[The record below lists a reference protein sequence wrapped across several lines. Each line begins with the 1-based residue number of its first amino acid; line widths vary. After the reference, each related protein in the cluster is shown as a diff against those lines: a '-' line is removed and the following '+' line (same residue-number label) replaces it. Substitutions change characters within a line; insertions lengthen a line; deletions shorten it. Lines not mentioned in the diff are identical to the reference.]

1 MNSYVT
7 KDRKVLDWNFK
18 KFTYGYNFYIGDIY
32 LGQLFRPYSKHSGW
46 SAIPDATLG
55 KRIDGFIS
63 RDKAADYIID
73 LYRKMDYSSNPNRI
87 TIFET
92 QRKLRQ
98 LRKEAN
104 ESNRSITTTTTVRD

>member
-7 KDRKVLDWNFK
+7 KDRKVLDWKFK
-18 KFTYGYNFYIGDIY
+18 KFEYGYFFYIDNIY
-32 LGQLFRPYSKHSGW
+32 LGQLFKPYSTHSGW
-46 SAIPDATLG
+46 SAVPDPTLG

-63 RDKAADYIID
+63 REKAADYIVD
-73 LYRKMDYSSNPNRI
+73 LYRKMDYSPNPNRI

-92 QRKLRQ
+92 QQRLRK

-104 ESNRSITTTTTVRD
+104 ESNRSITTTTPS